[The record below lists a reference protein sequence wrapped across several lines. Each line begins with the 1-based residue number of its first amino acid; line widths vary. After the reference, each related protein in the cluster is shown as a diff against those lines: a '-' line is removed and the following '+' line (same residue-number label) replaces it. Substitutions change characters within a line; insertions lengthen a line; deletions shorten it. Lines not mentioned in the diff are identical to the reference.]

1 MKVFRKFINTLK
13 EGIKGIWKHKNLGL
27 VSITST
33 FSTLFV
39 IGIIIIITVS
49 INNVAFQVQGKVN
62 DVEIFIKK
70 DATEVQIAE
79 LKHKIEGSPINKTV
93 EFRSSKEALDIMKK
107 SWGDNSKLL
116 DNMDLEKVLPS
127 SFIVKL
133 EDISQAKEFAKSLD
147 GDQSIEEINYYKDLV
162 DKIYKVSNYVKIF
175 GAVLVV
181 VLMIVSLFIISN
193 TIKLTVVSRI
203 NEIAIMKNVGA
214 TNNYI
219 RIPFIIEG
227 IFYSLIASIL
237 SFLAVY
243 FLYKFIYVNFGARL
257 ESNFTIL
264 SLIDPKLLK
273 ISLFQI
279 INSLGFGIGVIG
291 SIFSIRRYLIN
302 REVKY
307 VK

>member
-1 MKVFRKFINTLK
+1 MKAFRKLINTLK
-13 EGIKGIWKHKNLGL
+13 EGLKGIWKHKNLGL

-49 INNVAFQVQGKVN
+49 INNVALQIQGKVN

-79 LKHKIEGSPINKTV
+79 LKHKIETSPIKKIV
-93 EFRSSKEALDIMKK
+93 EYRSSKQALSIMKQ

-116 DNMDLEKVLPS
+116 DNLELEKVLPS

-133 EDISQAKEFAKSLD
+133 EDISQTKEFAKSL
-147 GDQSIEEINYYKDLV
+147 QSDNIIEEINYYKDLV
-162 DKIYKVSNYVKIF
+162 DKVYKVSNYVKIF
-175 GAVLVV
+175 GAILVA
-181 VLMIVSLFIISN
+181 VLMVVSLFIISN

-227 IFYSLIASIL
+227 IFYSI
-237 SFLAVY
+237 
-243 FLYKFIYVNFGARL
+243 
-257 ESNFTIL
+257 
-264 SLIDPKLLK
+264 
-273 ISLFQI
+273 
-279 INSLGFGIGVIG
+279 
-291 SIFSIRRYLIN
+291 
-302 REVKY
+302 
-307 VK
+307 

>member
-1 MKVFRKFINTLK
+1 MKAFRKFINTIK

-49 INNVAFQVQGKVN
+49 INNVALQVQGKVN

-70 DATEVQIAE
+70 DATDVQIAE
-79 LKHKIEGSPINKTV
+79 LKHKIESSPIKKTV
-93 EFRSSKEALDIMKK
+93 EFRSSKEALDIMKQ

-162 DKIYKVSNYVKIF
+162 DKVYKVSNYVKIF

-264 SLIDPKLLK
+264 SLIDPELLK

-279 INSLGFGIGVIG
+279 INSLGLGIGVIG